1 MVKILIVADEAES
14 VVIAGMPA
22 ECTINKRYRC
32 GMCSKCTNTVQDEQ
46 SACVEKYYSSEV
58 DDIC

>member
-1 MVKILIVADEAES
+1 MVKILIVADEGES

-22 ECTINKRYRC
+22 ECTINKRHRC
-32 GMCSKCTNTVQDEQ
+32 GICPKCRFNLQ
-46 SACVEKYYSSEV
+46 SGQCTCVEKYYSSEV